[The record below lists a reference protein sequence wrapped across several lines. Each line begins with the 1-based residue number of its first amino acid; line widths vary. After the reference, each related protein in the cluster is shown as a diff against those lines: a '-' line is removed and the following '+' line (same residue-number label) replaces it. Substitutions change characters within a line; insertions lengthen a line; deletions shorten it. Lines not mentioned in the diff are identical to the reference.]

1 MKKPL
6 TLTRTAA
13 SLLLIPF
20 AHILL
25 LAVFGGLATLLE
37 HPTGRGVFYVFV
49 AAPAMLLFFTFPLEV
64 LLTSITSVTCG
75 IIAMCR
81 GESKVKNTV
90 SILISV
96 LLIISIVLLLA
107 EFIPRLLEGMAS
119 V

>member
-1 MKKPL
+1 MKKPI
-6 TLTRTAA
+6 TLTRSAA

-37 HPTGRGVFYVFV
+37 HPTGRGVFYVFFAV
-49 AAPAMLLFFTFPLEV
+49 PAMLLFFTFPLEV
-64 LLTSITSVTCG
+64 LLTSITSVTYG

-96 LLIISIVLLLA
+96 LLIISIVLLLSW
-107 EFIPRLLEGMAS
+107 FIPRLLEGIAS

>member
-13 SLLLIPF
+13 SLLLIPL

-25 LAVFGGLATLLE
+25 LAVFGGLATLWE

-64 LLTSITSVTCG
+64 LLTSIMSVTCG
-75 IIAMCR
+75 IRAMCR

-96 LLIISIVLLLA
+96 LLIIAIVLLLA
-107 EFIPRLLEGMAS
+107 EFIPRLLEGIAS